1 MSEGQRVTRDD
12 VGLDADADAPPS
24 EPPLMDLRAVREAAE
39 RKAIVAALARTN
51 NNIAKAAETLG
62 VSRPTLYDLMNRL
75 MIK

>member
-12 VGLDADADAPPS
+12 VGLDGDADAPAS
-24 EPPLMDLRAVREAAE
+24 EPPLMDLRTVREAAE

-51 NNIAKAAETLG
+51 NNIARAAETLG
-62 VSRPTLYDLMNRL
+62 VSRPTLYDLMSRL